1 MTVIRG
7 LNFKQNCSFNS
18 VLKGNIIN
26 NNIDGLEFNDF
37 KINGATCKFTE
48 EN

>member
-7 LNFKQNCSFNS
+7 LNFKQNCPFNS
-18 VLKGNIIN
+18 VLKGNII

-37 KINGATCKFTE
+37 KINDATCKFT
-48 EN
+48 